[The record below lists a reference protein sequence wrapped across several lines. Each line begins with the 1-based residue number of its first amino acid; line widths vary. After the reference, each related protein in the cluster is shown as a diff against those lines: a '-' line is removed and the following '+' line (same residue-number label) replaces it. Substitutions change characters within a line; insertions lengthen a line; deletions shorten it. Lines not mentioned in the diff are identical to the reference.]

1 MDNNFY
7 KQLLDKYVKDPS
19 SFNNNFDL
27 GNYYYIKGQTATAVS
42 FYLRA
47 AERTSSAHLQYECML
62 KAGTCF
68 ALQGTRN
75 NSVTGM
81 YQHAIALLPTRPEGY
96 FLLSRFYERTEQ
108 WFLGYT
114 LAAIGWEV
122 TTEDHPP
129 LITDVEYPGK
139 YGLLFEKAVTG
150 WWCGLCDES
159 RELFKE
165 VLYKYPIGD
174 TYKESCIKNLKF
186 LNSWK
191 TPDQFPSAM
200 NTKEIELEKASKD
213 LTIFTQEDI
222 KKLKLN
228 FKNSHIVQNNYSEA
242 FQDLFVLTALN
253 GKLNGT
259 YVEVGAGFPF
269 YGNNTYLLESQ
280 FEWRGVSLDVIEE
293 SIERYAQDRNN
304 TALLLDARHIDY
316 GNLFTS
322 LGYGTDI
329 DYLQLDTD
337 PPSITYD
344 VLTRIP
350 FYKYKFAVITYE
362 HDYYNDESK
371 SYRDKSRKYLQG
383 LGYKLIVGNIAPS
396 EGKPF
401 EDWWVHPDL
410 VDVERLSKILEI
422 EKDEVV
428 PKDFFF
434 QNEVP
439 QYWKTTPYPTLEI
452 TTSIPQKGCVVDCV
466 FCPQRTLVKSYNGE
480 KKLSFE
486 NFKKVLDK
494 IPNEVR
500 ITFAGFTEPW
510 LHREC
515 TDMLLYAYEKGHPV
529 CAFTTGVGMR
539 KEDIER
545 IKDVKFAGNPNGGFV
560 LHLPDNE
567 HFAKHPIT
575 PAYIE
580 LLEYISEVKEEIH
593 NFSMMCMG
601 TVHDTVSHI
610 FPQLRPSVMWS
621 RAGNLLGEAI
631 LKPELMNLK
640 DSFKTIYHGEDPMT
654 CNCDERLYHNVMLP
668 NGDVSLCCMDYG
680 LENILGN
687 LFTQSYEEIL
697 PEPYHTFR
705 ICNFCENGTNP
716 KNLKIKDGY
725 TKH

>member
-7 KQLLDKYVKDPS
+7 NILLKKYVQNPLD
-19 SFNNNFDL
+19 FNNNFDL
-27 GNYYYIKGQTATAVS
+27 GNFYFSEGQTATAVS

-47 AERTSSAHLQYECML
+47 AERTSSVHLQYECML

-114 LAAIGWEV
+114 LASIGWEV
-122 TTEDHPP
+122 TTENHPP
-129 LITDVEYPGK
+129 LITNVEYPGK
-139 YGLLFEKAVTG
+139 YGLLFEKAVTA

-159 RELFKE
+159 RDLLREVLFK
-165 VLYKYPIGD
+165 YPLEEIYR
-174 TYKESCIKNLKF
+174 TSCINNLKN

-191 TPDQFPSAM
+191 KPEHFSLPMKS
-200 NTKEIELEKASKD
+200 KESELVEANKN
-213 LTIFTQEDI
+213 LQIFNQGDI
-222 KKLKLN
+222 RKLKIG
-228 FKNSHIVQNNYSEA
+228 FKNSHIVKRNYSEA
-242 FQDLFVLTALN
+242 FQDLFVLTALD

-259 YVEVGAGFPF
+259 YVEIGAGYPF
-269 YGNNTYLLESQ
+269 YGNNTYLLESE
-280 FEWRGVSLDVIEE
+280 FEWKGVSLDIDKEF
-293 SIERYAQDRNN
+293 IERHIQDRKNP
-304 TALLLDARHIDY
+304 ALLLDGRHLNYDR
-316 GNLFTS
+316 LFIE
-322 LGYGTDI
+322 LGYETDI

-337 PPSITYD
+337 PPSITYEI
-344 VLTRIP
+344 LTRIP
-350 FYKYKFAVITYE
+350 FHKYRFAVITYE

-383 LGYKLIVGNIAPS
+383 LGYKLIVGNIAPTK
-396 EGKPF
+396 GKPF

-410 VDVERLSKILEI
+410 VDVNRLKRILQVDSEELI
-422 EKDEVV
+422 
-428 PKDFFF
+428 PKEFFF
-434 QNEVP
+434 QDKSLEH
-439 QYWKTTPYPTLEI
+439 WRSTPYPTLEI

-480 KKLSFE
+480 KKLSFD

-529 CAFTTGVGMR
+529 CAFTTGVGMK

-545 IKDVKFAGNPNGGFV
+545 IKDVEFAGNPNGGFV

-580 LLEYISEVKEEIH
+580 LLEYISEVKEEMH

-610 FPQLRPSVMWS
+610 FPQLKPSVMWS

-687 LFTQSYEEIL
+687 IFTQSYEEIL

-705 ICNFCENGTNP
+705 ICTFCENGVNP
-716 KNLKIKDGY
+716 NQLKKIDGIN
-725 TKH
+725 